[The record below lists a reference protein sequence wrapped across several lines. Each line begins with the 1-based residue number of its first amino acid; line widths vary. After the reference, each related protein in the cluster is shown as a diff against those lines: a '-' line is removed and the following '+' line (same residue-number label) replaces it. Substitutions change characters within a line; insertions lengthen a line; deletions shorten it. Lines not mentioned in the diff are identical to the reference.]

1 MSFLR
6 QRNGHGPPED
16 DVEANA
22 AGGSNGENT
31 EATATA
37 RDDDHIKFPGH
48 LPTPRPS
55 HGRASGDL
63 PEYEALDRYIT
74 NYDAE
79 RRASMVSSAEKGRK
93 RKKWWQFWKSSPAEH
108 DDEHPVK
115 DEGKAPDSWLNAHI
129 KEGIPSSVVE
139 ERRKRFG
146 WNELTAEKEDMLE
159 KIFGYFRGPILYS
172 LLSPTIM
179 PLSTLTVEQF
189 TKRTVSYGT
198 RRFVGCRSRRLD

>member
-6 QRNGHGPPED
+6 QRNNGHGASAD

-22 AGGSNGENT
+22 ASASNSGGSNDQGHEHVQQGGGGGLAPPGAAGE
-31 EATATA
+31 E
-37 RDDDHIKFPGH
+37 HIKFPGH

-55 HGRASGDL
+55 QSRASGDL

-74 NYDAE
+74 NFDAE
-79 RRASMVSSAEKGRK
+79 RRASMVSTAGKSRR
-93 RKKWWQFWKSSPAEH
+93 RKKWWQFWKSDPAEATGP
-108 DDEHPVK
+108 HPVQ

-146 WNELTAEKEDMLE
+146 WNELTAEKEDMLQ
-159 KIFGYFRGPILYS
+159 KIFGYFQGPILYGMRI
-172 LLSPTIM
+172 LILS
-179 PLSTLTVEQF
+179 S
-189 TKRTVSYGT
+189 
-198 RRFVGCRSRRLD
+198 